1 MYKTAI
7 ARIEGES
14 SYGEALNSFRE
25 AYADYTV
32 RGIKQSSNG
41 WIAFIQKEAYQD
53 QNVQDDIPAAEMAMD
68 ELPDPEDVEMSSP
81 GADEEPDTEYEVEEE
96 KQKGLMDEL
105 ESALEKVESLIEEI
119 KASEG
124 QEEEVRPDFGPE
136 DEEGEEMDEEG
147 EEMPLDLE
155 REKEPGLTLASATQE
170 VEELIQA
177 DRTLHGYKVASVSET
192 ENSFIATLKKK

>member
-7 ARIEGES
+7 ARIEGET

-53 QNVQDDIPAAEMAMD
+53 QNVQDDIPAAEMGMDDVLEGMD
-68 ELPDPEDVEMSSP
+68 EEGPEESP
-81 GADEEPDTEYEVEEE
+81 GADAEPDTPYEAEEE

-124 QEEEVRPDFGPE
+124 QEEEVRPDFEPE
-136 DEEGEEMDEEG
+136 SEEEG

-155 REKEPGLTLASATQE
+155 REKEPGVTLASATQE
-170 VEELIQA
+170 VEELIKE
-177 DRTLHGYKVASVSET
+177 DRTLNGYKVASVSET